1 MFLRWRN
8 ANMDKENAH
17 MDTEEIRAI
26 FRFSALEKNMISSFG
41 IQGDLFLPFLLSL
54 KSGGSWSYASKET
67 KSVAVKDV
75 ITYYDEEKKTGY
87 TLEKIYFF
95 IDPEIIAEEGNIRRL
110 EKCGT
115 KEERELVERPYLITL
130 QAKKIIFAEVNPE
143 LRKITVR
150 ELKKKF
156 IQLKGTPAYSAAHE
170 LEHLEKGEVKGIPLW
185 NFEYVK
191 EFGKMSKNSSVK
203 LEYKV
208 HQIVLANNGT
218 TKS

>member
-1 MFLRWRN
+1 
-8 ANMDKENAH
+8 MDA
-17 MDTEEIRAI
+17 EEIRAI

-54 KSGGSWSYASKET
+54 KSGGSWSYTSEEA
-67 KSVAVKDV
+67 KSIAVKDV
-75 ITYYDEEKKTGY
+75 ITYYDDESRTGY

-95 IDPEIIAEEGNIRRL
+95 IDPEIVSEEGVIRRL

-130 QAKKIIFAEVNPE
+130 QAKKIIFAKINPE
-143 LRKITVR
+143 LRKITIR
-150 ELKKKF
+150 ELKKKR

-170 LEHLEKGEVKGIPLW
+170 IEHLEKGELGGVPLW

-191 EFGKMSKNSSVK
+191 DNVKNEQKKSK
-203 LEYKV
+203 
-208 HQIVLANNGT
+208 
-218 TKS
+218 